1 MPGKELDQEKRGYGS
16 WRVLAK
22 AVICLAV
29 RMSWEGHVTA
39 GAVRDWSNPEVA
51 RHPGGPA
58 WASDRYVTRARRG
71 PGGVT

>member
-1 MPGKELDQEKRGYGS
+1 MIWVLEG
-16 WRVLAK
+16 LAK